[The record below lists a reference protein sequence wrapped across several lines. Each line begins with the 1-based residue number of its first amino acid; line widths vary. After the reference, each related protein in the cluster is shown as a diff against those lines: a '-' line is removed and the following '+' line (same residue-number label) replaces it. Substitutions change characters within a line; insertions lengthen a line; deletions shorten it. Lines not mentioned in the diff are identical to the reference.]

1 MIGGTS
7 IESTAALIGLLV
19 AAIVGAGGIAATVW
33 AVGKVKG
40 LELTVDVLGKGNEA
54 LRAELEDRDRRHGA
68 ELAALSALYATNE
81 RAATERIARLEGHNA
96 VLIDGIA
103 DRIAESI
110 AKRLELALRS
120 LGDRIVTTPI
130 TAVVGGRRE
139 TDPAAHAA
147 AGTTT
152 VTTTTL

>member
-68 ELAALSALYATNE
+68 EL
-81 RAATERIARLEGHNA
+81 AATERIARLEGHNA